1 MSASS
6 CINVFHVP
14 GSTEISKSTRMH
26 GSTSY
31 SPSLFLPGLTFLSSI
46 PAAPSSVW
54 TRCISSQSRLH
65 NKPISSEPVAIQVSG
80 IWVH

>member
-14 GSTEISKSTRMH
+14 GSTEIRCMDRPL
-26 GSTSY
+26 SY